1 MLAVWRWWC
10 DEQVWGE
17 SKTTSGATQG
27 WADLNYSVFNSS
39 HLKPSVPLGSSS
51 TEKTLPSCG
60 QSDTVFLAVA
70 LPSSSPRGLRLVWL
84 WTNQIGTF
92 SRQICKTLTSHWC
105 SVQTQKDLGRLVG
118 WANFIS
124 IFKIFFFPLRKKKKQ
139 LPLNVTEV
147 TRKMRK
153 WPSDSPPPPR
163 RPAAA
168 EITACVH

>member
-1 MLAVWRWWC
+1 MLAVWRWRC

-70 LPSSSPRGLRLVWL
+70 LPSSSPRGLRLVWQ

-105 SVQTQKDLGRLVG
+105 CVQRHKKTWDVWLVEQILFSFL
-118 WANFIS
+118 NLFFS
-124 IFKIFFFPLRKKKKQ
+124 FKEKKQ

-153 WPSDSPPPPR
+153 WPSDSTLPPR

-168 EITACVH
+168 EIRACVH